1 LTVVDDD
8 PGEVDRL
15 SRQLRTELLDLDI
28 ESVDLIEDAD
38 VPENAKS
45 NAGAVTTIVVSLAGS
60 PVLVQLGLALRSW
73 VTRSQHRKIVVR
85 DGDRSLEL
93 TGTTAEDNQ
102 KVIERFFSLD
112 DEGRKSIPPQG

>member
-28 ESVDLIEDAD
+28 DSADLVEDPD
-38 VPENAKS
+38 VPEGAKS
-45 NAGAVTTIVVSLAGS
+45 NAGTVTTIVVSLAGS
-60 PVLVQLGLALRSW
+60 PVLVQLGMALRSW

-102 KVIERFFSLD
+102 KVIERFFNSD
-112 DEGRKSIPPQG
+112 DEGKPPSPPQE